1 LGAIL
6 PADPL
11 SMTLKD
17 LPADARPREK
27 LLARGPGALADAE
40 LLALLLRTGLPGQGV
55 LVLAQNLLDLCG
67 GLAGL
72 LHAEPAALAR
82 VRGLGPAKRAELA
95 AVLEIARRALLQQLA
110 MRPALSAMAQV
121 KDYVSLQLR
130 SLAHEMFAVLFLD
143 SQHRL
148 IRLEEM
154 FRGTL
159 TQTSVYPREVV
170 KRALELHAGAVILA
184 HNHPSGMAEPSRAD
198 QVLTERL
205 KAALQL
211 VDVRVLDHLVVA
223 GPCVTSF
230 AERGLL

>member
-1 LGAIL
+1 
-6 PADPL
+6 
-11 SMTLKD
+11 MTLKD

-27 LLARGPGALADAE
+27 LLARGPAALADAE

-55 LVLAQNLLDLCG
+55 LVLAQNVLDLCG

-95 AVLEIARRALLQQLA
+95 AVLEIARRALLQQLEA
-110 MRPALSAMAQV
+110 RPVLAAMAQV

-130 SLAHEMFAVLFLD
+130 NLPHEMFAVLFLD

-184 HNHPSGMAEPSRAD
+184 HNHPSGMTEPSRAD